1 LAARISAEYRFGG
14 AVAAF
19 SPSGERTLFRRPV
32 VGGDSGKDFW
42 LTSWPMQ
49 PPVSLANATMVSV
62 VDLSVG
68 NLEAGV
74 GRRKADEREH
84 AS

>member
-1 LAARISAEYRFGG
+1 
-14 AVAAF
+14 
-19 SPSGERTLFRRPV
+19 
-32 VGGDSGKDFW
+32 
-42 LTSWPMQ
+42 
-49 PPVSLANATMVSV
+49 MVSV

-84 AS
+84 ATVG